1 MVGNEK
7 KTIIYHI
14 QNDVITLYQGSIAS
28 EKNKMTGWQY
38 LYGVFAKIKELAPNK
53 NLHTIMDVQVCP
65 NMKKVTLEKIVDVL
79 ENDTNEVILNDD
91 FMQKALSPLKKML
104 ELAK

>member
-1 MVGNEK
+1 MGIFYELMQKNPEK
-7 KTIIYHI
+7 KFYSVGHR
-14 QNDVITLYQGSIAS
+14 Q
-28 EKNKMTGWQY
+28 
-38 LYGVFAKIKELAPNK
+38 F
-53 NLHTIMDVQVCP
+53 CP

>member
-1 MVGNEK
+1 MLFKQKRKIFVCTEIGVFYELEQKNPEK
-7 KTIIYHI
+7 KFYSVGHR
-14 QNDVITLYQGSIAS
+14 Q
-28 EKNKMTGWQY
+28 
-38 LYGVFAKIKELAPNK
+38 F
-53 NLHTIMDVQVCP
+53 CP

-91 FMQKALSPLKKML
+91 FMQKALSPLKQML

>member
-1 MVGNEK
+1 
-7 KTIIYHI
+7 
-14 QNDVITLYQGSIAS
+14 
-28 EKNKMTGWQY
+28 
-38 LYGVFAKIKELAPNK
+38 
-53 NLHTIMDVQVCP
+53 MDVQVCP

-91 FMQKALSPLKKML
+91 FMQKAFSPLKQML

>member
-1 MVGNEK
+1 MYTCYKREK
-7 KTIIYHI
+7 FRTCRHTRSTKKVLKKCTD
-14 QNDVITLYQGSIAS
+14 N
-28 EKNKMTGWQY
+28 KNG
-38 LYGVFAKIKELAPNK
+38 LFFAKIKELAPNK

-91 FMQKALSPLKKML
+91 FMQKALSPLKQML